1 MSKDDGGLATFA
13 DSLFTQDFD
22 YTVPPVKLEKLI
34 AAAKPGDRVLDLGC
48 GAGVLGRELMH
59 RRLVRSYLGIDV
71 ASQALNRARAA
82 GLTVVRGDVS
92 KRLPVA
98 AGSADLIYATEI
110 IEHLFDT
117 DRFVQ
122 EIRRVLKPSG
132 RIVFSTPNVASLGRR
147 ITLAV
152 GRNPYLDFAAGPQD
166 VGHIRYF
173 VAANLR
179 ELCARNGLQV
189 TALESDYVNFH
200 ISGRWRSRRLALL
213 FPTLG
218 ASLIAHCR
226 NRSD

>member
-13 DSLFTQDFD
+13 DSLFTHDFD
-22 YTVPPVKLEKLI
+22 FTIPPVKFEKLI
-34 AAAKPGDRVLDLGC
+34 AAAQPGDRVLDLGC
-48 GAGVLGRELMH
+48 GAGVLGRELMR

-82 GLTVVRGDVS
+82 GLTVIRGNVS
-92 KRLPVA
+92 KRLPLA
-98 AGSADLIYATEI
+98 AGCADLVYATEVM
-110 IEHLFDT
+110 EHLFDT

-147 ITLAV
+147 IMLAM

-189 TALESDYVNFH
+189 TALESDYVNFQ
-200 ISGRWRSRRLALL
+200 ISGRWRSQRLASL
-213 FPTLG
+213 FPALG

-226 NRSD
+226 IRTD